1 MMKENRQST
10 RRLLKD
16 PAILLALG
24 GWAALLFLTPAAGQ
38 AQVELA
44 AKAGSLGLGLELT
57 AGISPQV
64 DFRLGANGFSYTDDH
79 RRISQIEYDAT
90 AKLRNATALL
100 DWHPGGGAFR
110 LTGGVLYNDSRI
122 EGNSLAPASGV
133 YDIGGVPVPVALV
146 GTLKG
151 KIDFDPIAPYLGFG
165 WSNPLSSDRKVGFF
179 FDVGAFYQGRGKAT
193 LTPVIPAGSPLE
205 NPVARQAL
213 DILLQREER
222 DIEKDAADY
231 PVYPVVALGLSFRF

>member
-1 MMKENRQST
+1 MGWA
-10 RRLLKD
+10 LLL
-16 PAILLALG
+16 LLA
-24 GWAALLFLTPAAGQ
+24 PAAGR
-38 AQVELA
+38 AQVEIA

-57 AGISPQV
+57 AGFAPQV

-79 RRISQIEYDAT
+79 RKISQIEYGAT

-100 DWHPGGGAFR
+100 DWHPGGRAFR
-110 LTGGVLYNDSRI
+110 LTGGLLYNDSRI
-122 EGNSLAPASGV
+122 EGNSLRPASGF
-133 YDIGGVPVPVALV
+133 YDIGGVPVPVAYV

-179 FDVGAFYQGRGKAT
+179 FDVGAYYQGRGKAT
-193 LTPVIPAGSPLE
+193 LTPLIPAGSPLE
-205 NPVARQAL
+205 NPLARQAL